1 MTEPHNNRQESEQQG
16 FGGEIS
22 SSQLVVAICIVLV
35 ACLICF
41 MLGIVF
47 GRVEKTGGG
56 EREPASVA
64 SGEKIAEPGDDGER
78 VSTAVA
84 GDDQGEGKQAYP
96 RPVVLPAE
104 EPQEDD
110 AEVIDEPEGRKGEE
124 PEVELP
130 KMATASDDST
140 EPGDE
145 QQPDEDTAVPAKPA
159 RGADEGQQVDD
170 DTGDGAPDEEAAPD
184 VDSEKPD
191 ESNEGEARSAD
202 ETVDQEQKEEEET
215 ASGAA
220 GGKPAEKPEEAE
232 TEKGDKDKGL
242 SEATPGKGAFGV
254 QVASFSGSKREKSAA
269 DYKRRLE
276 ANSDLKAILSHSED
290 DKYVRVIVGGYPD
303 RETAE
308 KVCKELRK
316 RAGFSDCF
324 VKPLE

>member
-1 MTEPHNNRQESEQQG
+1 MVEPNNNQKESEQQG
-16 FGGEIS
+16 LGGEIS
-22 SSQLVVAICIVLV
+22 SSQLVVAICIILV

-47 GRVEKTGGG
+47 GRVEKTGGV
-56 EREPASVA
+56 EPEPAAVA
-64 SGEKIAEPGDDGER
+64 SGEKITVPGDGIEQ
-78 VSTAVA
+78 VSATA

-110 AEVIDEPEGRKGEE
+110 AGVIDKPEGRKGEE

-130 KMATASDDST
+130 KMATASNDST

-145 QQPDEDTAVPAKPA
+145 QQPDDAAVPAKPE
-159 RGADEGQQVDD
+159 RGADEGQQADD
-170 DTGDGAPDEEAAPD
+170 DTGGRAPDEEAAPD
-184 VDSEKPD
+184 VKPKPD
-191 ESNEGEARSAD
+191 ESDDGEARSTG
-202 ETVDQEQKEEEET
+202 EKVDQEQKEEEEK
-215 ASGAA
+215 ASGEA
-220 GGKPAEKPEEAE
+220 GATPAEKPEEVEA
-232 TEKGDKDKGL
+232 EKGDKDKGL
-242 SEATPGKGAFGV
+242 PEATPGRGAFGV